1 MRCVVLAL
9 LLASC
14 GPSEPGATARFS
26 PGGAPLAFAD
36 VPFPSDL
43 YLDGAGR
50 LALGEVPSR
59 RSDEPFFDELRTLL
73 AARDGFSTTGAIHFG
88 IDGALD
94 PASLPA
100 SAAADD
106 AASIDDGV
114 ILIDADPGS
123 PSRGALV
130 PLRIVYDDAGGLVTA
145 RPARGFTLGP
155 GHRWVAALTDAL
167 RGQSGA
173 PLGAAPAFLA
183 VRDGAPGVMPAIDE
197 ALAALEAAGVAREHV
212 VVATAFTTEEP
223 GLDLVRLREVVHGA
237 PVPAFTVD
245 RTYGPAELD
254 GFYGVPA
261 EDRPGVDVA
270 SRDVPTERAMQ
281 HALVDR
287 VILGHFSAPRVV
299 TGTGTDVGVA
309 LRDADGALVA
319 GALEDVPF
327 ALVIPVG
334 ADLTSLPILV
344 VQHGFNASRLTGLVF
359 SDTVARAGFGV
370 LSIDAFQHGA
380 RALDAMDERHDLRG
394 SPGPDGLAE
403 TSVGIVSART
413 FGLSG
418 PPGDLELF
426 PTYPQGAFLQFAADI
441 MSAVRAL
448 RDADP
453 ASLRAVDPSLASLSF
468 RDDGLLYL
476 GISMG
481 SVIGASVLA
490 AEPDLRGFIL
500 NVPPGSVT
508 DTLCEGA
515 EFRALATGPLANVLG
530 IRGPFDE
537 VRRSCAND
545 PIVDLFRWAMEPID
559 PLALAPHFLG
569 DRLQP
574 GRRPDV
580 MWVVAAN
587 DQLAAP
593 PATESMLRV
602 AGAPW
607 AGAVP
612 MPAFAAFDAVT
623 LPATMNLTVGGEAIT
638 AVAVRCAP
646 CSHGLPEVRGG
657 TSDHADPLEPPL
669 GRRET
674 QLTFDNPIEAVHA
687 RITTFLTTELAGRAT
702 VE

>member
-1 MRCVVLAL
+1 MKRAALAL
-9 LLASC
+9 LLAAC
-14 GPSEPGATARFS
+14 APAEPPTTARFD
-26 PGGAPLAFAD
+26 PEGAPLSFAD

-43 YLDGAGR
+43 YLDERGH

-59 RSDEPFFDELRTLL
+59 RSNEAFFTELRALL

-100 SAAADD
+100 SAGPGD
-106 AASIDDGV
+106 AASIEDGV
-114 ILIDADPGS
+114 LLLDADPGS
-123 PSRGALV
+123 PTRGALL
-130 PLRIVYDDAGGLVTA
+130 PLRVFYDDARGLLTA

-167 RGQSGA
+167 RAEGGA
-173 PLGAAPAFLA
+173 RLAAAPAFVA
-183 VRDGAPGVMPAIDE
+183 ARDGAPGAIPVVDE
-197 ALAALEAAGVAREHV
+197 ALAALEAAGVPRTRV

-223 GLDLVRLREVVHGA
+223 GRDLLRLREVVHA
-237 PVPAFTVD
+237 AALPTLTVD

-254 GFYGVPA
+254 DFYGVPA

-270 SRDVPTERAMQ
+270 SRDLMGERAMQ
-281 HALVDR
+281 HGLVEW
-287 VILGHFSAPRVV
+287 VILGRFTAPRVV

-309 LRDADGALVA
+309 LRDDDGAVVA
-319 GALEDVPF
+319 GPAQDVPF
-327 ALVIPVG
+327 ALVIPQG
-334 ADLTSLPILV
+334 ADLASLPILV
-344 VQHGFNASRLTGLVF
+344 VQHGFNASRVTGLVF
-359 SDTVARAGFGV
+359 SDTAARAGFGV

-380 RALDAMDERHDLRG
+380 RALDAIDERHDLRG
-394 SPGPDGLAE
+394 SPGPDGLSE
-403 TSVGIVSART
+403 TNLATVSART
-413 FGLSG
+413 FGLAG

-426 PTYPQGAFLQFAADI
+426 PAYPQGAFLQFAADV

-448 RDADP
+448 RDADVAP
-453 ASLRAVDPSLASLSF
+453 LRAVDPSLAALSF
-468 RDDGLLYL
+468 RDDGLVYL

-481 SVIGASVLA
+481 SVIGASVLV
-490 AEPDLRGFIL
+490 AEPDLRAFVL
-500 NVPPGSVT
+500 NVPPGSIT

-515 EFRALATGPLANVLG
+515 EFRGLATGPLASVLG

-537 VRRSCAND
+537 VARSCAND

-559 PLALAPHFLG
+559 PLALAPHFVA
-569 DRLQP
+569 DRLAP

-602 AGAPW
+602 AGVPW
-607 AGAVP
+607 AGDPP
-612 MPAFAAFDAVT
+612 MPAFASFDPVT
-623 LPATMNLTVGGEAIT
+623 LPSTANLSVGGEAVT

-657 TSDHADPLEPPL
+657 TSDFADPLDPPL
-669 GRRET
+669 VRRDAE
-674 QLTFDNPIEAVHA
+674 LTFDNPIESVHA
-687 RITTFLTTELAGRAT
+687 RITRFLTTELAGRAT